1 MSTKLILIR
10 HGVTDDTTA
19 KRFSGGL
26 NGANPPLSAEG
37 RVQIGQALSL
47 VGRVEAII
55 SSPVLRARQSAEL
68 LASATELE
76 VEEQPGLAEM
86 DFGSWEGREMAE
98 VMKSERQEFLD
109 FFSTTDRPAGGT
121 GESLLK
127 AQQRVRDVREEIVA
141 SYQGKRVAVF
151 SHVTP
156 IKILIADAMGA
167 PLNSVYRTNL
177 APAGVSVIELGT
189 RGQRLLGFNLL
200 TPERALDS

>member
-1 MSTKLILIR
+1 MTTRLILIR
-10 HGVTDDTTA
+10 HGVTQDTTA

-26 NGANPPLSAEG
+26 GGANPPLSAQG
-37 RVQIGQALSL
+37 RGQITQALSL

-68 LASATELE
+68 LAATTGLE
-76 VEEQPGLAEM
+76 VEERLGLAEM
-86 DFGSWEGREMAE
+86 DFGRWEGREMAE
-98 VMKSERQEFLD
+98 VMKTEQQEFLD
-109 FFSTTDRPAGGT
+109 FFSTIDHPAGGS

-127 AQQRVRDVREEIVA
+127 AQQRVRDVRDEIVS

-156 IKILIADAMGA
+156 IKILTADAIGA
-167 PLNSVYRTNL
+167 PLDSVYRTNL
-177 APAGVSVIELGT
+177 APAGVSIIELGK

-200 TPERALDS
+200 VPQRAQES